1 MDYALPHALDV
12 PPVETFYHEVRATTN
27 PLGLR
32 GLGECGNPGLGAAI
46 ANAVCDALR
55 ETGVGLTKLPVTP
68 ALVWEATRGARRN
81 RARPSTRIGTPRSG
95 RHAIPVPQACAC
107 HGDVD
112 VIAEV
117 VFDLPRPSPSRT
129 RFRAGMGLQP
139 GQRVSA
145 PLHGRARIGVVV
157 ALSDRDAPGLK
168 PIERPV
174 DHVPVLSPAAL
185 ALGRWA
191 ADESLSSWGSALLA
205 FLPPPAGPRADVV
218 APPPPSHPTSPSSVE
233 VWVGATRE
241 RRLVEHLRNASGSAL
256 VITPDR
262 DGAARWAGRLDAT
275 RLDSGATDSVRRA
288 AWFAAARG
296 RARIVVGTRS
306 ALLTPVPPP
315 ATLVLLD
322 EHEPAHK
329 PPGPP
334 RIHSRDLLRQ
344 RAALEGSRLL
354 LVSGTPSVESW
365 WRAETQHTI
374 RDDAE
379 PTRGPRSSPPI
390 PAAS

>member
-1 MDYALPHALDV
+1 M
-12 PPVETFYHEVRATTN
+12 
-27 PLGLR
+27 
-32 GLGECGNPGLGAAI
+32 
-46 ANAVCDALR
+46 
-55 ETGVGLTKLPVTP
+55 
-68 ALVWEATRGARRN
+68 
-81 RARPSTRIGTPRSG
+81 
-95 RHAIPVPQACAC
+95 
-107 HGDVD
+107 
-112 VIAEV
+112 IAEV
-117 VFDLPRPSPSRT
+117 VFDLPRSEPFSYEIPR
-129 RFRAGMGLQP
+129 GMVLQP
-139 GQRVSA
+139 GQRVRA

-233 VWVGATRE
+233 VWVGPTRE

-354 LVSGTPSVESW
+354 LVSSDSVGGELVARGDASTPFATTPSQPV
-365 WRAETQHTI
+365 A
-374 RDDAE
+374 
-379 PTRGPRSSPPI
+379 
-390 PAAS
+390 